1 MEGDSATTTGGHRK
15 VNNFE
20 FELIPKLEQNQERR
34 EIMKSRDPKDLE
46 KLWRIIG
53 IALFVLAVILVAGPQ
68 LIDLVFPD
76 FR

>member
-1 MEGDSATTTGGHRK
+1 MNKSG
-15 VNNFE
+15 
-20 FELIPKLEQNQERR
+20 FELIPNLEQNQERR

-53 IALFVLAVILVAGPQ
+53 IALFFLAVILVAGPQ

>member
-1 MEGDSATTTGGHRK
+1 MEGDSATATGGHRK

-34 EIMKSRDPKDLE
+34 EIMKNRDPKDLE

>member
-1 MEGDSATTTGGHRK
+1 MKGDSAAITGGHRK
-15 VNNFE
+15 VNNFG
-20 FELIPKLEQNQERR
+20 FELIPNLEQNQERR

-46 KLWRIIG
+46 KLWRTIG
-53 IALFVLAVILVAGPQ
+53 IALFIVAVILVAGPQ

>member
-1 MEGDSATTTGGHRK
+1 
-15 VNNFE
+15 
-20 FELIPKLEQNQERR
+20 
-34 EIMKSRDPKDLE
+34 MKSRDPKDLE

-53 IALFVLAVILVAGPQ
+53 IALFVAAVILVAGPQ